1 MLESKEI
8 GLWFEYSSLEP
19 FLHVGIFLLAFKS
32 EGKTPEEKDWLKGI
46 AGLSDIPLYL
56 AVEGF

>member
-8 GLWFEYSSLEP
+8 GPWFEYSSLEP
-19 FLHVGIFLLAFKS
+19 FLHLGIFLLVFKS

-46 AGLSDIPLYL
+46 AG
-56 AVEGF
+56 